1 MRFWK
6 KEERIRY
13 VEQLPSVVQ
22 GVPALQED
30 HLLRGLNEGLKFS
43 LSLAHN
49 TLHLVSPEEGSF
61 SLIHKG
67 LMLVVDPECLFVAVI
82 FS

>member
-6 KEERIRY
+6 REERIGY
-13 VEQLPSVVQ
+13 VEQSPSVVQ
-22 GVPALQED
+22 GVPVLQEY
-30 HLLRGLNEGLKFS
+30 HLLRGLNEELKFS

-49 TLHLVSPEEGSF
+49 TLHLISPEDGSF

-67 LMLVVDPECLFVAVI
+67 PTLVVDPGCLFVAVI